1 MKLGYAPIMT
11 IRHRLEFSLRTL
23 CTIRAV
29 SRALRR
35 ASSAIAGFALLL
47 VFESPVAQGCVPR
60 EPTPPSSPG
69 PHDYSFAPADNMLWR
84 EGDEGEPL
92 SLRIRTVDPCG
103 EPILGAQVQVLH
115 ADHQGYHDPNRWRA
129 TLTSNERGELAL
141 VTVLPGYA
149 GGIPRHIHFIVSHP
163 DFQELVTRL
172 YFKSDEA
179 LGVNT
184 DVLAIVLEEIQ
195 RKEKRAWAGG
205 FEFVL
210 RPR

>member
-1 MKLGYAPIMT
+1 MT
-11 IRHRLEFSLRTL
+11 IPHRLERP
-23 CTIRAV
+23 AAMA
-29 SRALRR
+29 ALVLFL
-35 ASSAIAGFALLL
+35 AALSPSAEA
-47 VFESPVAQGCVPR
+47 CVPR
-60 EPTPPSSPG
+60 EPTPASSPG
-69 PHDYSFAPADNMLWR
+69 PHDYSFAPDDSMLWR

-115 ADHQGYHDPNRWRA
+115 ADHQGYHDAHRWRA
-129 TLTSNERGELAL
+129 TLTSNERGELAF

-149 GGIPRHIHFIVSHP
+149 GGIPRQIHFVVRHP
-163 DFQELVTRL
+163 AFEELVTRL

-179 LGVNT
+179 LGEAT

-195 RKEKRAWAGG
+195 RKDGKAWAGG